1 MEEMVQIKKYRLTG
15 DEAHVE
21 SGMDMTVAAQQPR

>member
-1 MEEMVQIKKYRLTG
+1 MEEMVQSKKYRLTG

-21 SGMDMTVAAQQPR
+21 LGMDLAVVAQQPR